1 MAATKGASSG
11 AGRPEAPETKKQ
23 SSVAVVGTGLAGLTT
38 AYLLNSDAEKRY
50 QVTLF
55 EQSQLLSFAGASVA
69 VKNAKEDMVEQIDLP
84 MRASAGGYYDNL
96 MRMYHFIGIPL
107 HPIRFLF
114 TFAKATTSNASP
126 KTIPLTPDTA
136 GSATGAYFVHA
147 SNLHRLLPPR
157 PGNRSLL
164 PYIFEIAY
172 LTICHFWFSV
182 ACFVVTPHT
191 GAAAPGGECEDL
203 REYLQRIWL
212 PRRYITHYLLPLM
225 SSVSTCSHAE
235 ILRFPASDIVN
246 YKRHSTGQQHYA
258 VCGGAEQV
266 QRKLSA
272 GVEDI
277 RLATRVL
284 SVEPVGDK
292 VVLRFQTEG
301 SEATEQ
307 TFDRLV
313 LAVSPDVAGRLYSPV
328 ENFLKEIPTV
338 YAESSVLTHDVLTHS
353 VVGYGGQ
360 GEGALSCAHH
370 SSGGK
375 MPAQVL
381 TLRTLFTGDD
391 SKTETMHAM
400 PSGVVVSTCPF
411 VSETG
416 KGTLHS
422 AGFIRTL
429 RSKHSRSIVQA
440 FMREAESTTAG
451 KDRDETATWVN
462 GQDNVWLAGAW
473 CWDGMV
479 LLEGCVASAM
489 RVAQDFGVAIPW
501 QGTVVPY

>member
-1 MAATKGASSG
+1 MAGTKGATSG
-11 AGRPEAPETKKQ
+11 TRHLDAHDTEGQ

-38 AYLLNSDAEKRY
+38 AYLLNNDAEKRY
-50 QVTLF
+50 KVTLF

-69 VKNAKEDMVEQIDLP
+69 VKNAKEDMIEQIDLP

-96 MRMYHFIGIPL
+96 MRMYHFVGIPL

-126 KTIPLTPDTA
+126 KTIPLTPQTA
-136 GSATGAYFVHA
+136 GEATGAYFVHA
-147 SNLHRLLPPR
+147 SNLHQLLPPR
-157 PGNRSLL
+157 PESRSLIAYL
-164 PYIFEIAY
+164 FEIAY
-172 LTICHFWFSV
+172 LIICHFWFSV
-182 ACFVVTPHT
+182 ACFVVAPRT

-203 REYLQRIWL
+203 REYLKRIWL

-225 SSVSTCSHAE
+225 SAVSTCSHAE

-258 VCGGAEQV
+258 VCGGADQV
-266 QRKLSA
+266 QRKLSE
-272 GVEDI
+272 GIHDV

-284 SVEPVGDK
+284 SVQPVDGK
-292 VVLRFQTEG
+292 VVLRFQTDDG
-301 SEATEQ
+301 EATEQ
-307 TFDRLV
+307 AFDRLV

-328 ENFLKEIPTV
+328 ESLLQEIPTV
-338 YAESSVLTHDVLTHS
+338 YAESSVLTHDVSTHS
-353 VVGYGGQ
+353 VIGYGGQ

-370 SSGGK
+370 SSTGN

-381 TLRTLFTGDD
+381 TFRTLFTGDD
-391 SKTETMHAM
+391 SKTEAMHAM

-411 VSETG
+411 ASECG

-429 RSKHSRSIVQA
+429 RSKHSRSVVQA
-440 FMREAESTTAG
+440 IMREAQPENGG
-451 KDRDETATWVN
+451 KEDEETMTWVN

-479 LLEGCVASAM
+479 LLEGCVVSAM

-501 QGTVVPY
+501 QGITVPY